1 MAWREDRPER
11 GRSGGRTGGGSE
23 LLAAAWAAR
32 TRTAAWRGCAAASVA
47 AVAIALLAPL
57 AQAQRDAKGA
67 WVGVLDEHPAID
79 YASRPTTDPIARLN
93 TALGDGT
100 AALAFEPSAGYLRA
114 LLTALDIS
122 PSSQLL
128 VLSRTGVQRAYTRPS
143 NPRALYFNE
152 QVAIGYIPGAPYLE
166 LIAHDPVQ
174 GAVFYTL
181 DQRATARPALSR
193 QTACLTCHV
202 ATATLEVPGFMTRS
216 LVAGPDGT
224 PKLRLGSEDVVDH
237 RTPFARRWGGFFVTG
252 RHGQSTHL
260 GNVVADERDVRR
272 SLVPA
277 GPLNVVSLAGVVNP
291 DDYPAQ
297 TSDVAALA
305 VFDHQTR
312 ALNLLT
318 RLGWESRVA
327 AHEGRAPATSPAVM
341 ALVRELVH
349 YLLLADEAPMP
360 GGLESTSGFR
370 EWFAARG
377 PKDAQGRTLHALDL
391 RRRLFAY
398 PLSYTI
404 DSPAFDALPADVRGL
419 VVRAIVDA
427 LDGPPSGDGAVRI
440 AAADRRAMLEILRA
454 TKPDAFAAG
463 AR

>member
-1 MAWREDRPER
+1 MALREDRPGRWQAR
-11 GRSGGRTGGGSE
+11 GAKWVGT
-23 LLAAAWAAR
+23 WAALR
-32 TRTAAWRGCAAASVA
+32 WGLA
-47 AVAIALLAPL
+47 AVAVVTVGVAWLAPVVW
-57 AQAQRDAKGA
+57 AQRDAKGA
-67 WVGVLDEHPAID
+67 WVAVLDEHPAID
-79 YASRPTTDPIARLN
+79 YASRPSTDPIARLN

-100 AALAFEPSAGYLRA
+100 ATLAFEPATGYLRA
-114 LLTALDIS
+114 LLAALDIS
-122 PSSQLL
+122 PASQLL

-152 QVAIGYIPGAPYLE
+152 QVAVGYIPGAPYLE
-166 LIAHDPVQ
+166 LIAHDPLL
-174 GAVFYTL
+174 GAVFYTI

-216 LVAGPDGT
+216 LVTGPDGT

-252 RHGQSTHL
+252 RHGASTHL

-277 GPLNVVSLAGVVNP
+277 GPLNVASLAGAVNV
-291 DDYPAQ
+291 DDYAAP
-297 TSDVAALA
+297 TSDVVALA

-327 AHEGRAPATSPAVM
+327 AHEGRAPAESPAVTG
-341 ALVRELVH
+341 LVRDLVE
-349 YLLLADEAPMP
+349 YLLFADEAPMP
-360 GGLESTSGFR
+360 GGLQSTSGFR

-377 PKDAQGRTLHALDL
+377 RKDALGRTLHALDL
-391 RRRLFAY
+391 QRRLFAY

-404 DSPAFDALPADVRGL
+404 DSPAFDALPVEVRAL
-419 VVRAIVDA
+419 VVRE
-427 LDGPPSGDGAVRI
+427 L
-440 AAADRRAMLEILRA
+440 AAALSGASRGGGTARMSAEDRRTVLEILRA
-454 TKPDAFAAG
+454 TKPGDFAPA

>member
-1 MAWREDRPER
+1 MPVGYHRGAMALREDRP
-11 GRSGGRTGGGSE
+11 G
-23 LLAAAWAAR
+23 
-32 TRTAAWRGCAAASVA
+32 TRWLA
-47 AVAIALLAPL
+47 AVAAAAALLAPAL
-57 AQAQRDAKGA
+57 AAQRDAKGA

-79 YASRPTTDPIARLN
+79 YATRPTTDPLARLN

-100 AALAFEPSAGYLRA
+100 AALAFDPATGYLRS

-122 PSSQLL
+122 PTSQLL

-152 QVAIGYIPGAPYLE
+152 QVAVGYIRGAPYLE
-166 LIAHDPVQ
+166 LIAQDPVQ

-193 QTACLTCHV
+193 QTVCLTCHV
-202 ATATLEVPGFMTRS
+202 ATATLEIPGFMTRS
-216 LVAGPDGT
+216 LVAAPDGT
-224 PKLRLGSEDVVDH
+224 PKQQLGSESVVDH

-252 RHGQSTHL
+252 RHGSSTHL
-260 GNVVADERDVRR
+260 GNVVADANDVRR
-272 SLVPA
+272 SLVA
-277 GPLNVVSLAGVVNP
+277 TGPLNVASLAGVV
-291 DDYPAQ
+291 DLDEYPAQ

-327 AHEGRAPATSPAVM
+327 AHDGRVPATSPAVTG
-341 ALVRELVH
+341 LVRDLVD
-349 YLLLADEAPMP
+349 YLLLRNEAPMP

-377 PKDAQGRTLHALDL
+377 PKDARGRTLHALDL
-391 RRRLFAY
+391 KQRLFSY

-404 DSPAFDALPADVRGL
+404 DSPAFDALPADVRAL
-419 VVRAIVDA
+419 VIRELTAVLSGVS
-427 LDGPPSGDGAVRI
+427 GGDGAVRMS
-440 AAADRRAMLEILRA
+440 AEDRRAVLEILQT
-454 TKPDAFAAG
+454 TKPGDFAA
-463 AR
+463 ALR